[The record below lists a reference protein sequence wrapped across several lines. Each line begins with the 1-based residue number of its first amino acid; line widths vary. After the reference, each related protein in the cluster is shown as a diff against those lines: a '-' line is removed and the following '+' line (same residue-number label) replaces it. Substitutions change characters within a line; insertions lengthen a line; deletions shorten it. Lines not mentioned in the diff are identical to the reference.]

1 MAVYRI
7 SGKLP
12 APWEDFFPEDNN
24 KHPKITIKRAR
35 YENIEISDEEGEE
48 GWIDVSLTVF
58 MITRE
63 VALKMLKFVTDDD
76 DIELI
81 EDGKIM
87 SV

>member
-1 MAVYRI
+1 MTTYRI
-7 SGKLP
+7 SGTLP

-24 KHPKITIKRAR
+24 KHPKITIKKAR

-48 GWIDVSLTVF
+48 GWIDVSLTEF

-63 VALKMLKFVTDDD
+63 IAIKMLRFITDEE

-81 EDGKIM
+81 EDGKCQ